1 MPPDE
6 GYWCEYA
13 FHWTDVKTM
22 WQLKMTK
29 AEADAVMEMLS
40 TRPVE
45 VNVLVVN
52 ETAQQE
58 TGEPEPREEPEP
70 TEELQ
75 NSVYGSCKEAK
86 AAGKQRVRGAAESVQ
101 GKPGRRT
108 GLPEG
113 DGPVRA
119 GRGRRWSGVRT
130 VKSCASGHNATAD
143 PSKRKQTSCG

>member
-40 TRPVE
+40 TCPVE

-86 AAGKQRVRGAAESVQ
+86 AAGKQRARGSRERRATGAEAWVT
-101 GKPGRRT
+101 R
-108 GLPEG
+108 
-113 DGPVRA
+113 
-119 GRGRRWSGVRT
+119 RRWSRPRGTGTEMEWCANGKILRVR
-130 VKSCASGHNATAD
+130 A
-143 PSKRKQTSCG
+143 

>member
-6 GYWCEYA
+6 GYRCEYA

-40 TRPVE
+40 TCPVE

-58 TGEPEPREEPEP
+58 TREPEPREEPEP

-75 NSVYGSCKEAK
+75 DPVYGSCKEAE
-86 AAGKQRVRGAAESVQ
+86 AAGKQRVQGNRGGCLGYPKAMVPSA
-101 GKPGRRT
+101 RD
-108 GLPEG
+108 G
-113 DGPVRA
+113 DGDGVVRE
-119 GRGRRWSGVRT
+119 R
-130 VKSCASGHNATAD
+130 
-143 PSKRKQTSCG
+143 